1 MMNLFGHSSRTSTAP
16 IATGHGEPAMTMAAA
31 ETGAPPSAAPP
42 RVMGFWGGLSANLL
56 NMIGVGPFITIP
68 LALSALAGPMVL
80 VGWLA
85 GALLCLCDGM
95 VWAELGSTIP
105 ESGGPYHYLRSAYG
119 SERLGRLFGFLYLW
133 QTVLTAP
140 LSIGSAAVGF
150 AQYLAFL
157 IPGLGHYGQ
166 MLAAAVLCLV
176 NTALLYRRVDSVQ
189 RISLLV
195 SVVVIGASVWIVLSG
210 LLHFDVQLAARFL
223 HAGGDSKHGFWL
235 GLGAVSLIAVYD
247 YGGYNNVCML
257 GGEIK
262 RPRRTIP
269 LAVLVSIPI
278 VALLYM
284 GLNIA
289 VLGVL
294 PWQQAAQSK
303 AVVADFMQ
311 SIYGRTGSITAVLLI
326 LLASWGSALVVLL
339 GYSRVPYAAAA
350 SGQFFRAFAR
360 LHPRGG
366 FPTVSLLF
374 TGAASALACT
384 LSLDDLIASLMVIQI
399 MFQYMAQCLAIVLLR
414 RRDRQSPD
422 TFRMPLYPLPVLIS
436 VLGWLYIVC
445 TSPGRH
451 ILAGVATMVGGTL
464 IYAIDAWRKKAWPFQ
479 SP

>member
-1 MMNLFGHSSRTSTAP
+1 MNSWGQMTEVRTAESAVS
-16 IATGHGEPAMTMAAA
+16 EPDHVPTRA
-31 ETGAPPSAAPP
+31 
-42 RVMGFWGGLSANLL
+42 MGFWGGLSANVL

-95 VWAELGSTIP
+95 VWAELGSAIP
-105 ESGGPYHYLRSAYG
+105 ESGGPYHYLRTAYG
-119 SERLGRLFGFLYLW
+119 SERVGRLFGFLYLW
-133 QTVLTAP
+133 QTILTAP

-157 IPGLGHYGQ
+157 IPGMGHGGQ
-166 MLAAAVLCLV
+166 VLAAVLLCLI
-176 NTALLYRRVDSVQ
+176 NTGLLYRKVDSVQ

-195 SVVVIGASVWIVLSG
+195 TVVVIGACLWIVLSG
-210 LLHFDVQLAARFL
+210 LLHFDSHLAAAFM
-223 HAGGDSKHGFWL
+223 HAGGHSQQGFWL
-235 GLGAVSLIAVYD
+235 GLGTVSLIAVYD

-262 RPRRTIP
+262 RPKRNIP
-269 LAVLVSIPI
+269 LAVLASIPI
-278 VALLYM
+278 VAVLYM
-284 GLNIA
+284 GLNIS

-311 SIYGRTGSITAVLLI
+311 SIYGRAGSITAVLLI

-350 SGQFFRAFAR
+350 SGQFFRIFAR
-360 LHPRGG
+360 LHPRGH

-384 LSLDDLIASLMVIQI
+384 LSLDDLIAALMIIQI
-399 MFQYMAQCLAIVLLR
+399 MYQYLAQCLAIVLLR
-414 RRDRQSPD
+414 RQGRGDAD

-436 VLGWLYIVC
+436 VIGWLYIVC

-451 ILAGVATMVGGTL
+451 ILAGVAAMVGGTL
-464 IYAIDAWRKKAWPFQ
+464 IYLIDAWRQKAWPFQ
-479 SP
+479 SR

>member
-1 MMNLFGHSSRTSTAP
+1 MMNVFGQHPKTAGEQHASLAMP
-16 IATGHGEPAMTMAAA
+16 IAGSG
-31 ETGAPPSAAPP
+31 AAPP

-85 GALLCLCDGM
+85 GALLCLCDGL

-105 ESGGPYHYLRSAYG
+105 ESGGPYHYLRTAYG

-150 AQYLAFL
+150 SQYLAFL
-157 IPGLGHYGQ
+157 LPNLGHAGQ
-166 MLAAAVLCLV
+166 VLAAVALCLV

-189 RISLLV
+189 RLSLMV

-210 LLHFDVQLAARFL
+210 LLHFDMQLATRFM
-223 HAGGDSKHGFWL
+223 HMGRDSQHGFWL

-262 RPRRTIP
+262 RPQRTIP
-269 LAVLVSIPI
+269 LAVLVSIPV

-284 GLNIA
+284 GLNVA

-311 SIYGRTGSITAVLLI
+311 AIYGRAGSITAVLLI

-350 SGQFFRAFAR
+350 SGQFFRVFAR
-360 LHPRGG
+360 LHPRGR

-374 TGAASALACT
+374 TGAASALACA
-384 LSLDDLIASLMVIQI
+384 LPLDELIAALMVIQI
-399 MFQYMAQCLAIVLLR
+399 MFQYLAQCLAIVLLR
-414 RRDRQSPD
+414 RRSRSDPNV
-422 TFRMPLYPLPVLIS
+422 FRMPLYPLPVLVS
-436 VLGWLYIVC
+436 VFGWLYIVC
-445 TSPGRH
+445 TSPWRH
-451 ILAGVATMVGGTL
+451 ILAGTAAMVVGTL
-464 IYAIDAWRKKAWPFQ
+464 IYAIDARRRKVWPFQ
-479 SP
+479 KS

>member
-1 MMNLFGHSSRTSTAP
+1 MTNVIRQMTDTHGAHTSQ
-16 IATGHGEPAMTMAAA
+16 HGDTVITPLDT
-31 ETGAPPSAAPP
+31 SAAPP

-105 ESGGPYHYLRSAYG
+105 ESGGPYHYLRTAYG
-119 SERLGRLFGFLYLW
+119 SEGLGRLFGFLYLW

-150 AQYLAFL
+150 SQYLAFL
-157 IPGLGHYGQ
+157 IPSLGHQGQ
-166 MLAAAVLCLV
+166 ILAAVVLCLV

-189 RISLLV
+189 RLSLVV
-195 SVVVIGASVWIVLSG
+195 SVVVIGACVWIVLSG
-210 LLHFDVQLAARFL
+210 LLHFDMHLAARFL

-262 RPRRTIP
+262 QPRRNIP
-269 LAVLVSIPI
+269 LAVLASIPI

-284 GLNIA
+284 GLNLS

-294 PWQQAAQSK
+294 PWEQAAQSK

-350 SGQFFRAFAR
+350 SGQFFRVFAR
-360 LHPRGG
+360 LHPRGQ
-366 FPTVSLLF
+366 FPAVSLLF

-384 LSLDDLIASLMVIQI
+384 LSLDNLIAALMVIQI

-414 RRDRQSPD
+414 RHGRPNAD

-436 VLGWLYIVC
+436 VIGWLYIVC
-445 TSPGRH
+445 TSPWRH
-451 ILAGVATMVGGTL
+451 ILAGIATMVGGTL

>member
-1 MMNLFGHSSRTSTAP
+1 MANVDDQGETASMSVALSGHEALRDP
-16 IATGHGEPAMTMAAA
+16 N
-31 ETGAPPSAAPP
+31 AAPP
-42 RVMGFWGGLSANLL
+42 RVMGFWGGLSANVL

-105 ESGGPYHYLRSAYG
+105 ESGGPYHYLRTAYG

-157 IPGLGHYGQ
+157 IPSLGHGGQ
-166 MLAAAVLCLV
+166 ILAAVVLCLV
-176 NTALLYRRVDSVQ
+176 NTALLYRKVDSVQ
-189 RISLLV
+189 RLSLMV
-195 SVVVIGASVWIVLSG
+195 SVVVIGACLWIVLSG
-210 LLHFDVQLAARFL
+210 LMHFDMHLAARFM
-223 HAGGDSKHGFWL
+223 HAGGDSKQGFWL

-262 RPRRTIP
+262 RPRRNIP

-278 VALLYM
+278 VAVLYM
-284 GLNIA
+284 GLNIS

-311 SIYGRTGSITAVLLI
+311 SIYGRTGGIVAVLLI

-350 SGQFFRAFAR
+350 SGQFFRVFAR
-360 LHPRGG
+360 LHPRGH

-384 LSLDDLIASLMVIQI
+384 LSLDDLIAALMVIQI
-399 MFQYMAQCLAIVLLR
+399 MFQYMAQCLAVPLLR
-414 RRDRQSPD
+414 RHGQRDSN
-422 TFRMPLYPLPVLIS
+422 TFRMPLYPLPILIS
-436 VLGWLYIVC
+436 VIGWLYIVC
-445 TSPGRH
+445 TSPSRH
-451 ILAGVATMVGGTL
+451 ILAGVATMVVGTL
-464 IYAIDAWRKKAWPFQ
+464 IYAIGAWRQKAWPFHN
-479 SP
+479 P

>member
-1 MMNLFGHSSRTSTAP
+1 MITPPAQQELPDPN
-16 IATGHGEPAMTMAAA
+16 ATPTRAI
-31 ETGAPPSAAPP
+31 
-42 RVMGFWGGLSANLL
+42 GFWGGLSANLL

-105 ESGGPYHYLRSAYG
+105 ESGGPYHYLRTAYG

-140 LSIGSAAVGF
+140 LSIASAAVGF

-157 IPGLGHYGQ
+157 IPGLDHRGQ
-166 MLAAAVLCLV
+166 VIAAVVLCLV
-176 NTALLYRRVDSVQ
+176 NTAVLYRKIDSVQ
-189 RISLLV
+189 RLSLLV
-195 SVVVIGASVWIVLSG
+195 SVVVIGACVWIVASG
-210 LLHFDVQLAARFL
+210 LMHFDMHLAARFM

-269 LAVLVSIPI
+269 LAVLASIPI
-278 VALLYM
+278 VAVLYM
-284 GLNIA
+284 GLNLS

-311 SIYGRTGSITAVLLI
+311 SIYGSTGSMFAVLLI
-326 LLASWGSALVVLL
+326 LIASWGSALVVLL
-339 GYSRVPYAAAA
+339 GYSRVPYAAAV
-350 SGQFFRAFAR
+350 SGQFFRVFAR
-360 LHPRGG
+360 LHPRGR

-384 LSLDDLIASLMVIQI
+384 LSLDDLIATLMVIQI

-414 RRDRQSPD
+414 RHGRPDSD

-436 VLGWLYIVC
+436 VIGWLYIVC
-445 TSPGRH
+445 TSPSRH
-451 ILAGVATMVGGTL
+451 ILAGVATIVGGTL
-464 IYAIDAWRKKAWPFQ
+464 IYMIDAWRQKAWPFQ
-479 SP
+479 RP

>member
-1 MMNLFGHSSRTSTAP
+1 MNALGQTTEVRT
-16 IATGHGEPAMTMAAA
+16 A
-31 ETGAPPSAAPP
+31 ESAVSDVPTRA
-42 RVMGFWGGLSANLL
+42 MGFWGGLSANVL

-105 ESGGPYHYLRSAYG
+105 ESGGPYHYLRTAYG
-119 SERLGRLFGFLYLW
+119 SEKLGRLFGFLYLW

-157 IPGLGHYGQ
+157 IPGMGHRGQ
-166 MLAAAVLCLV
+166 VLTAVLLCLI
-176 NTALLYRRVDSVQ
+176 NTGLLYRKVSSVQ

-195 SVVVIGASVWIVLSG
+195 TVVVIGACVWIVVSG
-210 LLHFDVQLAARFL
+210 LLHFDSHLASVFM
-223 HAGGDSKHGFWL
+223 HAGGHKQEGFWL
-235 GLGAVSLIAVYD
+235 GLGTVCLIAVYD

-257 GGEIK
+257 GGEVK
-262 RPRRTIP
+262 RPKRNIP

-278 VALLYM
+278 VAVLYM
-284 GLNIA
+284 GLNIS

-311 SIYGRTGSITAVLLI
+311 SIYGRAGSITAVLLI

-350 SGQFFRAFAR
+350 SGQFFRVFAR
-360 LHPRGG
+360 LHPRGH
-366 FPTVSLLF
+366 FPTVSLIF
-374 TGAASALACT
+374 TGVTSALACT
-384 LSLDDLIASLMVIQI
+384 LSLDDLIAALMIIQI
-399 MFQYMAQCLAIVLLR
+399 MYQYLAQCLAIVLLR
-414 RRDRQSPD
+414 RQGRGDAD
-422 TFRMPLYPLPVLIS
+422 TFRMPLYPLPVLVS
-436 VLGWLYIVC
+436 VIGWLCIVV

-451 ILAGVATMVGGTL
+451 ILAGAAAIVGGTL
-464 IYAIDAWRKKAWPFQ
+464 IYLIDARRQKAWPFQ

>member
-1 MMNLFGHSSRTSTAP
+1 MNSSGQTMEVRTTASLS
-16 IATGHGEPAMTMAAA
+16 EPGNVPTRA
-31 ETGAPPSAAPP
+31 
-42 RVMGFWGGLSANLL
+42 MGFWGGLSANVL

-95 VWAELGSTIP
+95 VWAELGSAIP
-105 ESGGPYHYLRSAYG
+105 ESGGPYHYLRTAYG

-157 IPGLGHYGQ
+157 IPGMGHRGQ
-166 MLAAAVLCLV
+166 VMAAVLLCLI
-176 NTALLYRRVDSVQ
+176 NTGLLYRKVDSVQ
-189 RISLLV
+189 KISMLV
-195 SVVVIGASVWIVLSG
+195 TVVVIGACLWIVVSG
-210 LLHFDVQLAARFL
+210 LMHFDSHLASVFM
-223 HAGGDSKHGFWL
+223 HAGGHTQEGFWL
-235 GLGAVSLIAVYD
+235 GLGSVSLIAVYD

-262 RPRRTIP
+262 RPKRNIP
-269 LAVLVSIPI
+269 LAVLASIPI
-278 VALLYM
+278 VAVLYM
-284 GLNIA
+284 GLNIS

-294 PWQQAAQSK
+294 PWQEAAQSK

-311 SIYGRTGSITAVLLI
+311 SIYGRAGSITAVLLI

-350 SGQFFRAFAR
+350 SGQFFRVFAR
-360 LHPRGG
+360 LHPRGH
-366 FPTVSLLF
+366 FPTVSLIF
-374 TGAASALACT
+374 TGIASALACT
-384 LSLDDLIASLMVIQI
+384 LSLDDLIAALMIIQI
-399 MFQYMAQCLAIVLLR
+399 MYQYLAQCLAIVLLR
-414 RRDRQSPD
+414 RQGRADAD

-436 VLGWLYIVC
+436 VIGWLYIVC

-451 ILAGVATMVGGTL
+451 ILAGVAAMLGGTL
-464 IYAIDAWRKKAWPFQ
+464 IYVIDAWRKKTWPFQ
-479 SP
+479 SR

>member
-1 MMNLFGHSSRTSTAP
+1 MMNVFGQHPKTAEGQHE
-16 IATGHGEPAMTMAAA
+16 ALAMSIDVSGQDALP
-31 ETGAPPSAAPP
+31 ETAAAPP

-105 ESGGPYHYLRSAYG
+105 QSGGPYHYLRTAYG

-150 AQYLAFL
+150 SQYLAFL
-157 IPGLGHYGQ
+157 IPSLGHAGQ
-166 MLAAAVLCLV
+166 VFAAVALCLV

-189 RISLLV
+189 RLSLLV

-210 LLHFDVQLAARFL
+210 LLHFDMHLATRFM
-223 HAGGDSKHGFWL
+223 HAGGDSRHGFWL

-262 RPRRTIP
+262 RPQRTIP
-269 LAVLVSIPI
+269 LAVLVSIPV

-284 GLNIA
+284 GLNIS

-311 SIYGRTGSITAVLLI
+311 VIYGRTGSVTAVLLI

-350 SGQFFRAFAR
+350 SGQFFRVFAR

-374 TGAASALACT
+374 TGAASALACA
-384 LSLDDLIASLMVIQI
+384 LSLDDLIAALMVIQI

-414 RRDRQSPD
+414 RRGRSDPNV
-422 TFRMPLYPLPVLIS
+422 FRMPLYPLPVLIS
-436 VLGWLYIVC
+436 VIGWLYIVC

-451 ILAGVATMVGGTL
+451 ILAGIATMAVGTL
-464 IYAIDAWRKKAWPFQ
+464 TYAIDARRRKVWPFQ
-479 SP
+479 KP

>member
-1 MMNLFGHSSRTSTAP
+1 MNPAP
-16 IATGHGEPAMTMAAA
+16 SMESVGDTMPAAQHESDANVPTRAI
-31 ETGAPPSAAPP
+31 
-42 RVMGFWGGLSANLL
+42 GFWGGLSANVL

-85 GALLCLCDGM
+85 GALLCLFDGM

-105 ESGGPYHYLRSAYG
+105 ESGGPYHYLRTAYG

-150 AQYLAFL
+150 AQYLSFL
-157 IPGLGHYGQ
+157 IPGLGHRGQ
-166 MLAAAVLCLV
+166 LFSAVVLCLV
-176 NTALLYRRVDSVQ
+176 NTALLYRKVGSVQ
-189 RISLLV
+189 RISLMV
-195 SVVVIGASVWIVLSG
+195 TVVVIGACLWIVLSG
-210 LLHFDVQLAARFL
+210 LLHFNVHLAASFM
-223 HAGGDSKHGFWL
+223 HAGGDPKQGFWL

-262 RPRRTIP
+262 QPKRTIP
-269 LAVLVSIPI
+269 LAVLTSIPI
-278 VALLYM
+278 VAVLYM
-284 GLNIA
+284 GLNLS

-311 SIYGRTGSITAVLLI
+311 VIYGHTGGVFAVLLI
-326 LLASWGSALVVLL
+326 LIASWGSALVVLL

-350 SGQFFRAFAR
+350 SGQFFRVFAR
-360 LHPRGG
+360 LHPSGH

-374 TGAASALACT
+374 TGVASALACT
-384 LSLDDLIASLMVIQI
+384 LSLEDLIATLMVIQI
-399 MFQYMAQCLAIVLLR
+399 MFQYLAQCFAIVLLR
-414 RRDRQSPD
+414 RQRRGDND

-436 VLGWLYIVC
+436 VIGWLYIVC
-445 TSPGRH
+445 TSPWQHVAAG
-451 ILAGVATMVGGTL
+451 LAAMLGGTL
-464 IYAIDAWRKKAWPFQ
+464 IYAIDAWRQKAWPFQ
-479 SP
+479 SR

>member
-1 MMNLFGHSSRTSTAP
+1 MMNVFGPSSKTANEHGETVPAP
-16 IATGHGEPAMTMAAA
+16 IAVHEHEALHDA
-31 ETGAPPSAAPP
+31 SAAPL
-42 RVMGFWGGLSANLL
+42 RAMGFWGGLSANVL

-85 GALLCLCDGM
+85 GALLCMCDGL

-105 ESGGPYHYLRSAYG
+105 ESGGPYHYLRTAYG

-157 IPGLGHYGQ
+157 TPSLDHRGQ
-166 MLAAAVLCLV
+166 VVAAMALCLV
-176 NTALLYRRVDSVQ
+176 NTALLYRKVGSVQ
-189 RISLLV
+189 RLSLLV
-195 SVVVIGASVWIVLSG
+195 TVVVIGASAWIVLSG
-210 LLHFDVQLAARFL
+210 LMHFDLHLARQFM
-223 HAGGDSKHGFWL
+223 HAGGDSKQGFWL

-262 RPRRTIP
+262 HPRRTIP
-269 LAVLVSIPI
+269 LAVLTSIPI

-294 PWQQAAQSK
+294 PWQQAAHSK

-311 SIYGRTGSITAVLLI
+311 SIYGRTGGITAVLLI

-339 GYSRVPYAAAA
+339 GYSRVPYAAAT
-350 SGQFFRAFAR
+350 SGQFFRVFAR
-360 LHPRGG
+360 LHPRGR

-384 LSLDDLIASLMVIQI
+384 LSLDDLIASLMIIQI

-414 RRDRQSPD
+414 RHGRSDSNI
-422 TFRMPLYPLPVLIS
+422 FRMPLYPLPVLIS
-436 VLGWLYIVC
+436 VAGWLYILC

-451 ILAGVATMVGGTL
+451 ILAGIATMVGGTL
-464 IYAIDAWRKKAWPFQ
+464 IYMIDAWRRKAWPFQ
-479 SP
+479 RP

>member
-1 MMNLFGHSSRTSTAP
+1 
-16 IATGHGEPAMTMAAA
+16 
-31 ETGAPPSAAPP
+31 
-42 RVMGFWGGLSANLL
+42 MGFWGGLSANLL
-56 NMIGVGPFITIP
+56 NMIGVGPFISIP

-157 IPGLGHYGQ
+157 VPGLGHAGQ
-166 MLAAAVLCLV
+166 VFIAMLLCLL
-176 NTALLYRRVDSVQ
+176 NTALLYRRIDSVQ
-189 RISLLV
+189 RLSLLV
-195 SVVVIGASVWIVLSG
+195 SVVVIGACLWIVLSG
-210 LLHFDVQLAARFL
+210 LLHFDPRLAMRFMR
-223 HAGGDSKHGFWL
+223 AGGDTGQGFWL

-262 RPRRTIP
+262 RPRRNIP
-269 LAVLVSIPI
+269 LAVLVSIPV
-278 VALLYM
+278 VALLYI
-284 GLNIA
+284 GLNIS

-350 SGQFFRAFAR
+350 SGQFFRVFAR
-360 LHPRGG
+360 LHPHGG

-374 TGAASALACT
+374 TGAVSALACL
-384 LSLDDLIASLMVIQI
+384 LSLDDLIASLIVIQI
-399 MFQYMAQCLAIVLLR
+399 MFQYLAQCLAIVLLR
-414 RRDRQSPD
+414 RRQPRNPD
-422 TFRMPLYPLPVLIS
+422 TFRMPLYPLPLLIS
-436 VLGWLYIVC
+436 VFGWLYIVC

-451 ILAGVATMVGGTL
+451 VLAGLATMLGGTL
-464 IYAIDAWRKKAWPFQ
+464 VYAIDAWRKQAWPFHNR
-479 SP
+479 

>member
-1 MMNLFGHSSRTSTAP
+1 MNVFGQHRAVTTAVAGDTLP
-16 IATGHGEPAMTMAAA
+16 ASLATTEGDVP
-31 ETGAPPSAAPP
+31 AAPP

-68 LALSALAGPMVL
+68 LALSALAGPMVF

-95 VWAELGSTIP
+95 VWAELGSAIP
-105 ESGGPYHYLRSAYG
+105 ESGGPYHYLRTAYG

-133 QTVLTAP
+133 QTILTAP

-150 AQYLAFL
+150 AQYLTYL
-157 IPGLGHYGQ
+157 IPSLGHGGQ
-166 MLAAAVLCLV
+166 VFAAVVLCLV
-176 NTALLYRRVDSVQ
+176 NTALLYRKVDSVQ
-189 RISLLV
+189 RLSLMV
-195 SVVVIGASVWIVLSG
+195 SVVVIGACLWIVLSG
-210 LLHFDVQLAARFL
+210 LLHFDMHLATQFM

-262 RPRRTIP
+262 RPRRNIP

-284 GLNIA
+284 GLNIS
-289 VLGVL
+289 VLGVM

-303 AVVADFMQ
+303 AVAADFMQ
-311 SIYGRTGSITAVLLI
+311 AIYGRTGGIIAVLLI

-350 SGQFFRAFAR
+350 SGQFFRVFSH
-360 LHPRGG
+360 LHPRGR

-384 LSLDDLIASLMVIQI
+384 LSLDDLIAALMVIQI
-399 MFQYMAQCLAIVLLR
+399 MFQYMAQCLAVTLLR
-414 RRDRQSPD
+414 RQDRSD
-422 TFRMPLYPLPVLIS
+422 ASTFRMPLYPLPILIS
-436 VLGWLYIVC
+436 VIGWLYIVC
-445 TSPGRH
+445 TSPWRH
-451 ILAGVATMVGGTL
+451 ILAGVATMVIGTL
-464 IYAIDAWRKKAWPFQ
+464 IYTISAWRQKTWPFQ
-479 SP
+479 NP

>member
-1 MMNLFGHSSRTSTAP
+1 MTNVIRQMTDTHGAHTSQ
-16 IATGHGEPAMTMAAA
+16 HGDTVITPLDT
-31 ETGAPPSAAPP
+31 SAAPP

-105 ESGGPYHYLRSAYG
+105 ESGGPYHYLRTAYG
-119 SERLGRLFGFLYLW
+119 SEGLGRLFGFLYLW

-150 AQYLAFL
+150 SQYLAFL
-157 IPGLGHYGQ
+157 IPSLGHQGQ
-166 MLAAAVLCLV
+166 ILAAVVLCLI

-189 RISLLV
+189 RLSLVV
-195 SVVVIGASVWIVLSG
+195 SVVVIGACVWIVLSG
-210 LLHFDVQLAARFL
+210 LLHFDTHLAARFL
-223 HAGGDSKHGFWL
+223 HAGGDSKHSFWL

-262 RPRRTIP
+262 QPRRNIP
-269 LAVLVSIPI
+269 LAVLASIPI

-284 GLNIA
+284 GLNLS

-294 PWQQAAQSK
+294 PWEQAAQSK

-350 SGQFFRAFAR
+350 SGQFFRVFAR
-360 LHPRGG
+360 LHPRGQ
-366 FPTVSLLF
+366 FPAVSLLF

-384 LSLDDLIASLMVIQI
+384 LSLDNLIAALMVIQI

-414 RRDRQSPD
+414 RHGRPNSD

-436 VLGWLYIVC
+436 VIGWLYIVC
-445 TSPGRH
+445 TSPWRH
-451 ILAGVATMVGGTL
+451 ILAGIATMVGGTL

>member
-1 MMNLFGHSSRTSTAP
+1 MMNSLGQPATALEQGEA
-16 IATGHGEPAMTMAAA
+16 AT
-31 ETGAPPSAAPP
+31 PSPP
-42 RVMGFWGGLSANLL
+42 RAMGFWGGLSANLL

-105 ESGGPYHYLRSAYG
+105 ESGGPYHYLRTAYG
-119 SERLGRLFGFLYLW
+119 SERAGRLFGFLYLW

-157 IPGLGHYGQ
+157 IPGLDHRGQ
-166 MLAAAVLCLV
+166 VIAAALLCV
-176 NTALLYRRVDSVQ
+176 FNTALLYRKVDSVQ
-189 RISLLV
+189 RLSLLV
-195 SVVVIGASVWIVLSG
+195 TVVVIGACLWIVSSG
-210 LLHFDVQLAARFL
+210 LLHFDAHRFAGFM
-223 HAGGDSKHGFWL
+223 HAGSDPKHGFWL
-235 GLGAVSLIAVYD
+235 GLGMVSLIAVYD

-262 RPRRTIP
+262 RPQRTIP
-269 LAVLVSIPI
+269 LAVLASIPI
-278 VALLYM
+278 VAVLYM

-294 PWQQAAQSK
+294 PWEQAAQSK

-311 SIYGRTGSITAVLLI
+311 AIYGHTGSTVAVLLI

-350 SGQFFRAFAR
+350 SGQFFPVFAR
-360 LHPRGG
+360 LHPRGR

-374 TGAASALACT
+374 TGAISALACA
-384 LSLDDLIASLMVIQI
+384 LPLDDLIASLMVIQI
-399 MFQYMAQCLAIVLLR
+399 MFQYLAQCLAIALLR
-414 RRDRQSPD
+414 RHDRSD
-422 TFRMPLYPLPVLIS
+422 ARIFRMPLYPLPVLIS
-436 VLGWLYIVC
+436 VIGWLYIVC
-445 TSPGRH
+445 TSPWRH
-451 ILAGVATMVGGTL
+451 ILAGVLVMLGGTL
-464 IYAIDAWRKKAWPFQ
+464 IYLIQAWRQKAWPFQ
-479 SP
+479 TP

>member
-1 MMNLFGHSSRTSTAP
+1 MMNVFGQHPKTAGEQHASLAMP
-16 IATGHGEPAMTMAAA
+16 ISGSG
-31 ETGAPPSAAPP
+31 AAPP

-85 GALLCLCDGM
+85 GALLCLCDGL

-105 ESGGPYHYLRSAYG
+105 ESGGPYHYLRTAYG

-150 AQYLAFL
+150 SQYLAFL
-157 IPGLGHYGQ
+157 LPNLGHAGQ
-166 MLAAAVLCLV
+166 VLAAVALCLV

-189 RISLLV
+189 RLSLMV
-195 SVVVIGASVWIVLSG
+195 SVVVIGASVWIVLSD
-210 LLHFDVQLAARFL
+210 LLHLEMQLATRFM
-223 HAGGDSKHGFWL
+223 HMGHDSQHGFWL

-262 RPRRTIP
+262 RPQRTIP
-269 LAVLVSIPI
+269 LAVLVSIPV

-284 GLNIA
+284 GLNVA

-311 SIYGRTGSITAVLLI
+311 AIYGRAGSITAVLLI

-350 SGQFFRAFAR
+350 SGQFFRVFAR
-360 LHPRGG
+360 LHPRGR

-374 TGAASALACT
+374 TGAASALACA
-384 LSLDDLIASLMVIQI
+384 LPLDELIAALMVIQI
-399 MFQYMAQCLAIVLLR
+399 MFQYLAQCLAIVLLR
-414 RRDRQSPD
+414 RRSRSDPNV
-422 TFRMPLYPLPVLIS
+422 FRMPLYPLPVLVS
-436 VLGWLYIVC
+436 VFGWLYIVC
-445 TSPGRH
+445 TSPWRH
-451 ILAGVATMVGGTL
+451 ILAGTAAMVVGTL
-464 IYAIDAWRKKAWPFQ
+464 IYAIDARRRKVWPFQ
-479 SP
+479 KS